1 MSSDNNAKDEKRS
14 DTNSPINKERGLK
27 IRDEILK
34 ILRDNAFNES
44 RLAVSSASQD
54 YWFMENSST
63 AKLMANMCEKL
74 GKGRTKP
81 PAETKVLLGRQPDC
95 LDTAIAKVQIARTSS
110 KLSCK
115 TLL

>member
-1 MSSDNNAKDEKRS
+1 MSSDNNAKDGKRS
-14 DTNSPINKERGLK
+14 DTNSPINKERRLK
-27 IRDEILK
+27 IGDEILK

-74 GKGRTKP
+74 GKG
-81 PAETKVLLGRQPDC
+81 

-110 KLSCK
+110 KLSCR
-115 TLL
+115 TLLQMKST